1 MSIAVTTTDPTNT
14 GVSTTSSSSLT
25 GSNAADLQSS
35 FLTLLVAQLKNQDPT
50 NPMENNELTSQLA
63 QISTV
68 SGIEKLNTTLGSI
81 SGQIDNSQ
89 SLQASNLIGHGVMIP
104 GTTVLAGTGSEEGA
118 VTTTTPFG
126 VELQQAADKVTA
138 TITDKNGAVVRT
150 IDIGELTAGVHSF
163 TWDGTLTDGST
174 APNGSYNVAISASNG
189 GTQLVAQPLQFALVQ
204 GVIRGNS
211 GNTLDLGTYGTTTLD
226 EVRQIIYAF
235 TFQESVMA
243 FSQAVSGLNA
253 AATNLDVIGNN
264 IANSA
269 TYGFKSGTA
278 SFADMFAG
286 SKVGLGVKVAGITQD
301 FTDGTTTN
309 TGRGLDVAISQNG
322 FFRLVDSNGSVFYS
336 RNGQFKL
343 DENRNLVNMQGLQ
356 LTGYPATGTP
366 PTIQQGANPTNISIP
381 NTLMAAKTTTTA
393 SMQINLNSSDPLPTV
408 TPFSASNADSY
419 NKKGS
424 VTVFDS
430 QGNAHDMSVYFV
442 KTGDNNWQVYTQ
454 DSSDPTGTAEPAMK
468 LVFNANGVLTSN
480 PTENITTG
488 AINGADPATFSLS
501 FLNSMQQNT
510 GANNIVATTQNGYK
524 PGDLVS
530 YQINDDGTVVGN
542 YSNEQTQLLGQIVLA
557 NFANNEGLASEG
569 DNVWS
574 ATQSSGVALLGTAGT
589 GNFGTLTNGALEAS
603 NVDLSKE
610 LVNMIVAQRNYQS
623 NAQTIK
629 TQDQILNTLVNLR

>member
-1 MSIAVTTTDPTNT
+1 
-14 GVSTTSSSSLT
+14 
-25 GSNAADLQSS
+25 
-35 FLTLLVAQLKNQDPT
+35 
-50 NPMENNELTSQLA
+50 
-63 QISTV
+63 
-68 SGIEKLNTTLGSI
+68 
-81 SGQIDNSQ
+81 
-89 SLQASNLIGHGVMIP
+89 
-104 GTTVLAGTGSEEGA
+104 
-118 VTTTTPFG
+118 
-126 VELQQAADKVTA
+126 
-138 TITDKNGAVVRT
+138 
-150 IDIGELTAGVHSF
+150 
-163 TWDGTLTDGST
+163 
-174 APNGSYNVAISASNG
+174 
-189 GTQLVAQPLQFALVQ
+189 
-204 GVIRGNS
+204 
-211 GNTLDLGTYGTTTLD
+211 
-226 EVRQIIYAF
+226 
-235 TFQESVMA
+235 MA

-322 FFRLVDSNGSVFYS
+322 FFRMVDSNGSVFYS

-343 DENRNLVNMQGLQ
+343 DENRNIVNMQGLQ

-366 PTIQQGANPTNISIP
+366 PTVQQGANPAPITIP
-381 NTLMAAKTTTTA
+381 NTLMAAKSTTTA
-393 SMQINLNSSDPLPTV
+393 SMQVNLNSTDKLPTK
-408 TPFSASNADSY
+408 TPFNPSDADSY

-430 QGNAHDMSVYFV
+430 QGNAHDMNIFYV
-442 KTGDNNWQVYTQ
+442 KTGPNKWDVYTQ
-454 DSSDPTGTAEPAMK
+454 DASVTGSVATKNAVMNFSANGTLTSVNNYVEEPVDPLDPTGPKHLVEGPA
-468 LVFNANGVLTSN
+468 NAQPQIQIS
-480 PTENITTG
+480 TG
-488 AINGADPATFSLS
+488 TINGAVPANFSLS

-510 GANNIVATTQNGYK
+510 GANNIVATNQNGYK

-530 YQINDDGTVVGN
+530 YQINNDGTVVGN
-542 YSNEQTQLLGQIVLA
+542 YSNEQQQVLGQIVLA
-557 NFANNEGLASEG
+557 NFANNEGLASQG
-569 DNVWS
+569 DNVWA
-574 ATQSSGVALLGTAGT
+574 ATQASGVALLGTAGE
-589 GNFGTLTNGALEAS
+589 GNFGKLTNGALEAS

>member
-1 MSIAVTTTDPTNT
+1 
-14 GVSTTSSSSLT
+14 
-25 GSNAADLQSS
+25 
-35 FLTLLVAQLKNQDPT
+35 
-50 NPMENNELTSQLA
+50 
-63 QISTV
+63 
-68 SGIEKLNTTLGSI
+68 
-81 SGQIDNSQ
+81 
-89 SLQASNLIGHGVMIP
+89 
-104 GTTVLAGTGSEEGA
+104 
-118 VTTTTPFG
+118 
-126 VELQQAADKVTA
+126 
-138 TITDKNGAVVRT
+138 
-150 IDIGELTAGVHSF
+150 
-163 TWDGTLTDGST
+163 
-174 APNGSYNVAISASNG
+174 
-189 GTQLVAQPLQFALVQ
+189 
-204 GVIRGNS
+204 
-211 GNTLDLGTYGTTTLD
+211 
-226 EVRQIIYAF
+226 
-235 TFQESVMA
+235 MA

-366 PTIQQGANPTNISIP
+366 PTIQQGANPTNISIS

-393 SMQINLNSSDPLPTV
+393 SMQINLNSSDSLPSV
-408 TPFSASNADSY
+408 NAFDASNADSY

-442 KTGDNNWQVYTQ
+442 KTGDNKWQVYTQ
-454 DSSDPTGTAEPAMK
+454 DSSDPTGTAEPAMT
-468 LVFNANGVLTSN
+468 LVFNANGVLTSD
-480 PTENITTG
+480 PTKDITTG

>member
-1 MSIAVTTTDPTNT
+1 MIRFP
-14 GVSTTSSSSLT
+14 
-25 GSNAADLQSS
+25 
-35 FLTLLVAQLKNQDPT
+35 LL
-50 NPMENNELTSQLA
+50 
-63 QISTV
+63 
-68 SGIEKLNTTLGSI
+68 
-81 SGQIDNSQ
+81 
-89 SLQASNLIGHGVMIP
+89 
-104 GTTVLAGTGSEEGA
+104 
-118 VTTTTPFG
+118 TPF
-126 VELQQAADKVTA
+126 D
-138 TITDKNGAVVRT
+138 
-150 IDIGELTAGVHSF
+150 
-163 TWDGTLTDGST
+163 
-174 APNGSYNVAISASNG
+174 
-189 GTQLVAQPLQFALVQ
+189 
-204 GVIRGNS
+204 
-211 GNTLDLGTYGTTTLD
+211 
-226 EVRQIIYAF
+226 
-235 TFQESVMA
+235 
-243 FSQAVSGLNA
+243 
-253 AATNLDVIGNN
+253 
-264 IANSA
+264 
-269 TYGFKSGTA
+269 
-278 SFADMFAG
+278 
-286 SKVGLGVKVAGITQD
+286 
-301 FTDGTTTN
+301 
-309 TGRGLDVAISQNG
+309 
-322 FFRLVDSNGSVFYS
+322 
-336 RNGQFKL
+336 
-343 DENRNLVNMQGLQ
+343 
-356 LTGYPATGTP
+356 
-366 PTIQQGANPTNISIP
+366 
-381 NTLMAAKTTTTA
+381 
-393 SMQINLNSSDPLPTV
+393 
-408 TPFSASNADSY
+408 ASNADSY

-454 DSSDPTGTAEPAMK
+454 DSSDPNSIAKTATT
-468 LVFNANGVLTSN
+468 LVFNANGAFVDLRSN
-480 PTENITTG
+480 SEYFATG

>member
-1 MSIAVTTTDPTNT
+1 
-14 GVSTTSSSSLT
+14 
-25 GSNAADLQSS
+25 
-35 FLTLLVAQLKNQDPT
+35 
-50 NPMENNELTSQLA
+50 
-63 QISTV
+63 
-68 SGIEKLNTTLGSI
+68 
-81 SGQIDNSQ
+81 
-89 SLQASNLIGHGVMIP
+89 
-104 GTTVLAGTGSEEGA
+104 
-118 VTTTTPFG
+118 
-126 VELQQAADKVTA
+126 
-138 TITDKNGAVVRT
+138 
-150 IDIGELTAGVHSF
+150 
-163 TWDGTLTDGST
+163 
-174 APNGSYNVAISASNG
+174 
-189 GTQLVAQPLQFALVQ
+189 
-204 GVIRGNS
+204 
-211 GNTLDLGTYGTTTLD
+211 
-226 EVRQIIYAF
+226 
-235 TFQESVMA
+235 MA

-269 TYGFKSGTA
+269 TYGFKSGSA

-322 FFRLVDSNGSVFYS
+322 FFRMVDANGSVFYS

-356 LTGYPATGTP
+356 LTGYPVAGTP
-366 PTIQQGANPTNISIP
+366 PSVQTGANPQPISIP
-381 NTLMAAKTTTTA
+381 NTLMAAKSTTTA
-393 SMQINLNSSDPLPTV
+393 TQQINLNSTDDIPTV
-408 TPFSASNADSY
+408 AFDPTNSDSY
-419 NKKGS
+419 NKKGT

-430 QGNAHDMSVYFV
+430 QGNEHNMNVYYV
-442 KTGDNNWQVYTQ
+442 KTADNTWDLYTQ
-454 DSSDPTGTAEPAMK
+454 DASVAGSTASKAAQMSFDNNGNLKNVNNYIAQGTTPETWALDTTPNTTPSINIVSDSISGATPAS
-468 LVFNANGVLTSN
+468 FN
-480 PTENITTG
+480 
-488 AINGADPATFSLS
+488 LS

-510 GANNIVATTQNGYK
+510 GANNVVATTQNGYK

-530 YQINDDGTVVGN
+530 YQINDDGSVVGN
-542 YSNEQTQLLGQIVLA
+542 YSNEQTQVLGQIVLA
-557 NFANNEGLASEG
+557 NFANNEGLQSEG

>member
-1 MSIAVTTTDPTNT
+1 
-14 GVSTTSSSSLT
+14 
-25 GSNAADLQSS
+25 
-35 FLTLLVAQLKNQDPT
+35 
-50 NPMENNELTSQLA
+50 
-63 QISTV
+63 
-68 SGIEKLNTTLGSI
+68 
-81 SGQIDNSQ
+81 
-89 SLQASNLIGHGVMIP
+89 
-104 GTTVLAGTGSEEGA
+104 
-118 VTTTTPFG
+118 
-126 VELQQAADKVTA
+126 
-138 TITDKNGAVVRT
+138 
-150 IDIGELTAGVHSF
+150 
-163 TWDGTLTDGST
+163 
-174 APNGSYNVAISASNG
+174 
-189 GTQLVAQPLQFALVQ
+189 
-204 GVIRGNS
+204 
-211 GNTLDLGTYGTTTLD
+211 
-226 EVRQIIYAF
+226 
-235 TFQESVMA
+235 MA
-243 FSQAVSGLNA
+243 FSQAVSGLNV

-393 SMQINLNSSDPLPTV
+393 SMQINLNSSDPLPSVNT
-408 TPFSASNADSY
+408 FDASNADSY

-454 DSSDPTGTAEPAMK
+454 DSSDPNSIAKTA
-468 LVFNANGVLTSN
+468 
-480 PTENITTG
+480 G

>member
-1 MSIAVTTTDPTNT
+1 
-14 GVSTTSSSSLT
+14 
-25 GSNAADLQSS
+25 
-35 FLTLLVAQLKNQDPT
+35 
-50 NPMENNELTSQLA
+50 
-63 QISTV
+63 
-68 SGIEKLNTTLGSI
+68 
-81 SGQIDNSQ
+81 
-89 SLQASNLIGHGVMIP
+89 
-104 GTTVLAGTGSEEGA
+104 
-118 VTTTTPFG
+118 
-126 VELQQAADKVTA
+126 
-138 TITDKNGAVVRT
+138 
-150 IDIGELTAGVHSF
+150 
-163 TWDGTLTDGST
+163 
-174 APNGSYNVAISASNG
+174 
-189 GTQLVAQPLQFALVQ
+189 
-204 GVIRGNS
+204 
-211 GNTLDLGTYGTTTLD
+211 
-226 EVRQIIYAF
+226 
-235 TFQESVMA
+235 MA

-343 DENRNLVNMQGLQ
+343 DENRNLLNTQGLK
-356 LTGYPATGTP
+356 LTGYPVTGTP

-454 DSSDPTGTAEPAMK
+454 DSSDPNSIAKTATTLE
-468 LVFNANGVLTSN
+468 FNANGTLVDGAMAN
-480 PTENITTG
+480 NI
-488 AINGADPATFSLS
+488 A
-501 FLNSMQQNT
+501 T

-542 YSNEQTQLLGQIVLA
+542 NSNEQTQLLGQIVLA

-610 LVNMIVAQRNYQS
+610 LVNMIVAQRNYKS

-629 TQDQILNTLVNLR
+629 TQDQILNTRVNLR

>member
-1 MSIAVTTTDPTNT
+1 
-14 GVSTTSSSSLT
+14 
-25 GSNAADLQSS
+25 
-35 FLTLLVAQLKNQDPT
+35 
-50 NPMENNELTSQLA
+50 
-63 QISTV
+63 
-68 SGIEKLNTTLGSI
+68 
-81 SGQIDNSQ
+81 
-89 SLQASNLIGHGVMIP
+89 
-104 GTTVLAGTGSEEGA
+104 
-118 VTTTTPFG
+118 
-126 VELQQAADKVTA
+126 
-138 TITDKNGAVVRT
+138 
-150 IDIGELTAGVHSF
+150 
-163 TWDGTLTDGST
+163 
-174 APNGSYNVAISASNG
+174 
-189 GTQLVAQPLQFALVQ
+189 
-204 GVIRGNS
+204 
-211 GNTLDLGTYGTTTLD
+211 
-226 EVRQIIYAF
+226 
-235 TFQESVMA
+235 
-243 FSQAVSGLNA
+243 
-253 AATNLDVIGNN
+253 
-264 IANSA
+264 
-269 TYGFKSGTA
+269 
-278 SFADMFAG
+278 
-286 SKVGLGVKVAGITQD
+286 
-301 FTDGTTTN
+301 
-309 TGRGLDVAISQNG
+309 
-322 FFRLVDSNGSVFYS
+322 
-336 RNGQFKL
+336 
-343 DENRNLVNMQGLQ
+343 
-356 LTGYPATGTP
+356 GYPATGTP

-393 SMQINLNSSDPLPTV
+393 SMQINLNSSDPLPSV
-408 TPFSASNADSY
+408 NAFDASNADSY

-454 DSSDPTGTAEPAMK
+454 DSSDPNSIAKIATTLE
-468 LVFNANGVLTSN
+468 FNANGTLVDGAMAN
-480 PTENITTG
+480 NIATG

>member
-1 MSIAVTTTDPTNT
+1 
-14 GVSTTSSSSLT
+14 
-25 GSNAADLQSS
+25 
-35 FLTLLVAQLKNQDPT
+35 
-50 NPMENNELTSQLA
+50 
-63 QISTV
+63 
-68 SGIEKLNTTLGSI
+68 
-81 SGQIDNSQ
+81 
-89 SLQASNLIGHGVMIP
+89 
-104 GTTVLAGTGSEEGA
+104 
-118 VTTTTPFG
+118 
-126 VELQQAADKVTA
+126 
-138 TITDKNGAVVRT
+138 
-150 IDIGELTAGVHSF
+150 
-163 TWDGTLTDGST
+163 
-174 APNGSYNVAISASNG
+174 
-189 GTQLVAQPLQFALVQ
+189 
-204 GVIRGNS
+204 
-211 GNTLDLGTYGTTTLD
+211 
-226 EVRQIIYAF
+226 
-235 TFQESVMA
+235 MA

-269 TYGFKSGTA
+269 TYGFKSGSA

-322 FFRLVDSNGSVFYS
+322 FFRMVDANGSVFYS

-356 LTGYPATGTP
+356 LTGYPVAGTP
-366 PTIQQGANPTNISIP
+366 PSVQTGANPQPITIP
-381 NTLMAAKTTTTA
+381 NTLMAAKSTTTA
-393 SMQINLNSSDPLPTV
+393 TQQINLNSTDDIPTV
-408 TPFSASNADSY
+408 AFDPTNADSY
-419 NKKGS
+419 NKKGT

-430 QGNAHDMSVYFV
+430 QGNEHNMNVYYV
-442 KTGDNNWQVYTQ
+442 KTADNKWDLYTQ
-454 DSSDPTGTAEPAMK
+454 DSSVANSGYSKAAQMSFDSNGNLSGVNNYIAQGTTPETWS
-468 LVFNANGVLTSN
+468 LDTTANTTPSI
-480 PTENITTG
+480 NITTG
-488 AINGADPATFSLS
+488 SVSGATPATFNLS

-510 GANNIVATTQNGYK
+510 GANNVVGTTQNGYK

-542 YSNEQTQLLGQIVLA
+542 YSNEQTQVLGQIVMA
-557 NFANNEGLASEG
+557 NFANNEGLQSEG

-574 ATQSSGVALLGTAGT
+574 ATQSSGVALLGTAGS
-589 GNFGTLTNGALEAS
+589 GNFGTLTAGSLEAS

>member
-1 MSIAVTTTDPTNT
+1 
-14 GVSTTSSSSLT
+14 
-25 GSNAADLQSS
+25 
-35 FLTLLVAQLKNQDPT
+35 
-50 NPMENNELTSQLA
+50 
-63 QISTV
+63 
-68 SGIEKLNTTLGSI
+68 
-81 SGQIDNSQ
+81 
-89 SLQASNLIGHGVMIP
+89 
-104 GTTVLAGTGSEEGA
+104 
-118 VTTTTPFG
+118 
-126 VELQQAADKVTA
+126 
-138 TITDKNGAVVRT
+138 
-150 IDIGELTAGVHSF
+150 
-163 TWDGTLTDGST
+163 
-174 APNGSYNVAISASNG
+174 
-189 GTQLVAQPLQFALVQ
+189 
-204 GVIRGNS
+204 
-211 GNTLDLGTYGTTTLD
+211 
-226 EVRQIIYAF
+226 
-235 TFQESVMA
+235 MA

-269 TYGFKSGTA
+269 TYGFKSGSA

-322 FFRLVDSNGSVFYS
+322 FFRMVDANGSVFYS

-356 LTGYPATGTP
+356 LTGYPVAGTP
-366 PTIQQGANPTNISIP
+366 PSVQTGANPQPITIP
-381 NTLMAAKTTTTA
+381 NTLMAAKSTTTA
-393 SMQINLNSSDPLPTV
+393 TQQINLNSTDDIPTV
-408 TPFSASNADSY
+408 AFDPTNADSY
-419 NKKGS
+419 NKKGT

-430 QGNAHDMSVYFV
+430 QGNEHNMNVYYV
-442 KTGDNNWQVYTQ
+442 KTADNKWDLYTQ
-454 DSSDPTGTAEPAMK
+454 DSSVANSGYSKAAQMSFDSNGNLSGVTNYIAQGTTPETWS
-468 LVFNANGVLTSN
+468 LDTTANTTPSI
-480 PTENITTG
+480 NITTG
-488 AINGADPATFSLS
+488 SVSGATPATFNLS

-510 GANNIVATTQNGYK
+510 GANNVVGTTQNGYK

-542 YSNEQTQLLGQIVLA
+542 YSNEQTQVLGQIVMA
-557 NFANNEGLASEG
+557 NFANNEGLQSEG

-574 ATQSSGVALLGTAGT
+574 ATQSSGVALLGTAGS

>member
-1 MSIAVTTTDPTNT
+1 
-14 GVSTTSSSSLT
+14 
-25 GSNAADLQSS
+25 
-35 FLTLLVAQLKNQDPT
+35 
-50 NPMENNELTSQLA
+50 
-63 QISTV
+63 
-68 SGIEKLNTTLGSI
+68 
-81 SGQIDNSQ
+81 
-89 SLQASNLIGHGVMIP
+89 
-104 GTTVLAGTGSEEGA
+104 
-118 VTTTTPFG
+118 
-126 VELQQAADKVTA
+126 
-138 TITDKNGAVVRT
+138 
-150 IDIGELTAGVHSF
+150 
-163 TWDGTLTDGST
+163 
-174 APNGSYNVAISASNG
+174 
-189 GTQLVAQPLQFALVQ
+189 
-204 GVIRGNS
+204 
-211 GNTLDLGTYGTTTLD
+211 
-226 EVRQIIYAF
+226 
-235 TFQESVMA
+235 MA

-269 TYGFKSGTA
+269 TYGFKAGTA

-301 FTDGTTTN
+301 FNDGTTTS
-309 TGRGLDVAISQNG
+309 TGRALDVAISQNG
-322 FFRLVDSNGSVFYS
+322 FFRLVDSNGSVYYS

-366 PTIQQGANPTNISIP
+366 PTIQQGANPVGLSIP
-381 NTLMAAKTTTTA
+381 NTLMAAKATTTG
-393 SMQINLNSSDPLPTV
+393 SMQINLNSTDAVPSKA
-408 TPFSASNADSY
+408 PFDATDADTY
-419 NKKGS
+419 NKKGT

-430 QGNAHDMSVYFV
+430 LGNSHDINVYYV
-442 KTGDNNWQVYTQ
+442 KNSANNWDVYTQ
-454 DSSDPTGTAEPAMK
+454 DSSVAGAAATKQAQMQFNDNGSLK
-468 LVFNANGVLTSN
+468 GVFNYDPVSGALATTANTAPEIGVALTSL
-480 PTENITTG
+480 
-488 AINGADPATFSLS
+488 NGSAASSFQLS

-510 GANNIVATTQNGYK
+510 GSNDIVATNQNGYK
-524 PGDLVS
+524 PGNLVS

-542 YSNEQTQLLGQIVLA
+542 YSNEQSQLLGQITLA
-557 NFANNEGLASEG
+557 NFANNEGLQSEG